1 MKLINPSVEIW
12 EQEVPDLKI
21 NMSHV
26 QEKELLLNAIYKQIE
41 KAGRTCYKS
50 EDKITDDSAYPFV
63 KRLID
68 SDHLAMLEHGT
79 VYLYIVIP
87 KKAWNKEL
95 VDKYYRNKYTKC
107 NNSYDEFNYYYYITT
122 NLRVIIENGWEKD
135 LEYICIPTKH
145 HEKRITA
152 HFICN
157 RQVSH
162 EFVRHRVFSF
172 AQESTRYCNYTKG
185 KFGSELTF
193 IQPCWDTHSPVPSG
207 YGDTFNEVLQKIE
220 WSYNRLIELGWKP
233 QQAATILPNAIKT
246 ELVMTGFEEDW
257 KHFIELR
264 SIGVT
269 GAPHPQAKELAD
281 KVKEYFDKVHETI

>member
-1 MKLINPSVEIW
+1 MKLIKPSFEIW
-12 EQEVPDLKI
+12 EQEAPNFKVD
-21 NMSHV
+21 MSHV
-26 QEKELLLNAIYKQIE
+26 QKKDRLLNSVYKQVE

-50 EDKITDDSAYPFV
+50 EDKITDNSAYPFV

-87 KKAWNKEL
+87 KKAWTKE
-95 VDKYYRNKYTKC
+95 VANKYYRNKYTKC

-135 LEYICIPTKH
+135 LEYICTPTKY
-145 HEKRITA
+145 HEKRITV

-185 KFGSELTF
+185 KFGSELIF
-193 IQPCWDTHSPVPSG
+193 IEPLWLKDMACTSTSAGAFVYEMQCVEKQ
-207 YGDTFNEVLQKIE
+207 YFVLINE
-220 WSYNRLIELGWKP
+220 GWKP
-233 QQAATILPNAIKT
+233 QEAATILPNAIKT

-257 KHFIELR
+257 KHFFDLR
-264 SIGVT
+264 ALGTT
-269 GAPHPQAKELAD
+269 GAPHPQAKELAYPLMETF
-281 KVKEYFDKVHETI
+281 KERNYI